1 MNRSTSSAE
10 FPAVIALLLP
20 LTEELAGADAAAL
33 AAAPLERLL
42 QTSLG
47 YFIIFELRILDEI
60 LEHKKATLKPLERLL
75 RWGFGYFYHFR
86 NTPTTG
92 KNCSATQKHE

>member
-10 FPAVIALLLP
+10 SPAVIVLLLP
-20 LTEELAGADAAAL
+20 LTEELAGAEAAAL

-60 LEHKKATLKPLERLL
+60 LEHKKAADGREARRSPGGTEMVFMEVPPIRVD
-75 RWGFGYFYHFR
+75 
-86 NTPTTG
+86 
-92 KNCSATQKHE
+92 